1 MATTLAP
8 VREGLKDTS
17 IPTQFKNEP
26 TVDFSNPENA
36 RRMRAAIEKVRSE
49 LGREYDLVIGG
60 RRVKTDEKIAVAES
74 GQAVG
79 GCRHFIRPQAQPKLS
94 LRCRRR

>member
-8 VREGLKDTS
+8 TREGLQEHN

-26 TVDFSNPENA
+26 SVDFSNPENA

-49 LGREYDLVIGG
+49 LGRSMTWSSAD
-60 RRVKTDEKIAVAES
+60 AA
-74 GQAVG
+74 
-79 GCRHFIRPQAQPKLS
+79 
-94 LRCRRR
+94 

>member
-8 VREGLKDTS
+8 TREGLRDLN

-26 TVDFSNPENA
+26 SVDFTNPENA

-60 RRVKTDEKIAVAES
+60 RHIKTTEKTTSLNPAKPSEIV
-74 GQAVG
+74 GVHQA
-79 GCRHFIRPQAQPKLS
+79 RAQPKS
-94 LRCRRR
+94 SPQCRRR

>member
-8 VREGLKDTS
+8 TREGLKDHN

-26 TVDFSNPENA
+26 SLDFSNPENA

-60 RRVKTDEKIAVAES
+60 RRLKLPRKQPPSIPPSRRRLSAS
-74 GQAVG
+74 
-79 GCRHFIRPQAQPKLS
+79 IRPQAQLRSSP
-94 LRCRRR
+94 RCRRR